1 MAKDN
6 PKEVLQPVDDAVRA
20 EVRRIIAEARH
31 AALATLQ
38 PGSGHPLVSRVG
50 LATLEDGAPLI
61 FVSALAAHTG
71 ALLADARCS
80 LLVGMPGKGDPLA
93 HPRVSILCKAA
104 IMENGPD
111 IAVAD
116 MAVARA
122 RYLAAHPKAKL
133 YIDLPD
139 FRFFK
144 LMPLEA
150 SFNGG
155 FGRAS
160 RLTSADLLSD

>member
-38 PGSGHPLVSRVG
+38 PGSSHPLVSRVG

-111 IAVAD
+111 

>member
-1 MAKDN
+1 MAESP
-6 PKEVLQPVDDAVRA
+6 PKEVLQPVDDAVRT
-20 EVRRIIAEARH
+20 EVRRLIDEARH
-31 AALATLQ
+31 GALATLQ
-38 PGSGHPLVSRVG
+38 TDNGHPLVSRVG
-50 LATLEDGAPLI
+50 LATLI

-80 LLVGMPGKGDPLA
+80 LLIGMPGKGDPLA
-93 HPRVSILCKAA
+93 HPRVSILCKAVV
-104 IMENGPD
+104 
-111 IAVAD
+111 VAD
-116 MAVARA
+116 EPGIAVARA

-160 RLTSADLLSD
+160 RLSIADLLAD

>member
-111 IAVAD
+111 

-150 SFNGG
+150 NFNGG